1 MVINVDKLDCSCY
14 VLFVLHGSRER
25 DTMLEKLFV
34 CVCVCVRDHIVHMCV
49 HGYVY
54 LFHSYYYSMINMLTS
69 QQVKHD

>member
-34 CVCVCVRDHIVHMCV
+34 CVCVCVYVTILCICV
-49 HGYVY
+49 LHGYVY
-54 LFHSYYYSMINMLTS
+54 LFHSYYYSMINTC
-69 QQVKHD
+69 